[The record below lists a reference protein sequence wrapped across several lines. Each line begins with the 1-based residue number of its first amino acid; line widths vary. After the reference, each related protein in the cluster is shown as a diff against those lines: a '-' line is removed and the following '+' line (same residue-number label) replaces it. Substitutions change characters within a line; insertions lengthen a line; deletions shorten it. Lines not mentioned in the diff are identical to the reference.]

1 MSELISKIHS
11 GEFLYHDNL
20 SFYEA
25 IDLLRDVRINNY
37 YPNWPAQFSACKKCE
52 YKIDYSET
60 TTNKKSGFE
69 HCFKSQYN
77 WKATDFN
84 TPNILIFG
92 I

>member
-1 MSELISKIHS
+1 M
-11 GEFLYHDNL
+11 YHDNL

-84 TPNILIFG
+84 TPNIFNIWDLKIQS
-92 I
+92 